1 MLKVLLQA
9 SILCIFT
16 SGSMKLL
23 QTSQSHKFN
32 FNSNSNQEPINE
44 SSYFIL
50 STYVWATFDRIV
62 KTNVLVYK
70 SASPM
75 VNFDP
80 RNRKGMGGRLTRM

>member
-1 MLKVLLQA
+1 MNRL
-9 SILCIFT
+9 
-16 SGSMKLL
+16 
-23 QTSQSHKFN
+23 
-32 FNSNSNQEPINE
+32 
-44 SSYFIL
+44 IL

-80 RNRKGMGGRLTRM
+80 RNREGMGGHLTRM